1 MDKVIRE
8 GVVRVGVDLA
18 KHVIQVHAVN
28 TAGRVLTSRALAR
41 DKFVEWCVMLPAV
54 HCNKGL
60 TSGLTPQLMLYSPQC
75 VLQLSLLNLRIDV
88 LYVLHYRKVVTS
100 LAVLWRFKGFDK
112 KRF

>member
-8 GVVRVGVDLA
+8 GAARVGVDLA

-60 TSGLTPQLMLYSPQC
+60 
-75 VLQLSLLNLRIDV
+75 NLR
-88 LYVLHYRKVVTS
+88 
-100 LAVLWRFKGFDK
+100 FDPAA
-112 KRF
+112 FAL